1 MEVSFAARTPA
12 VRAVKRGGASGV
24 RCVPTKRLTATARPW
39 WPNLHDAWQDYPGDG
54 RQSFH
59 LVTTNL
65 AEATIISKLPDA
77 QPLAARGSFQGGDAF
92 RTDLM
97 HDAAQ
102 FLDPRA
108 QPCQLFFADLVMF

>member
-59 LVTTNL
+59 PVATNMP
-65 AEATIISKLPDA
+65 EAAKFSKPPDA
-77 QPLAARGSFQGGDAF
+77 LPLTVCGGFQSGDAF